1 MRLVTLDIEQLP
13 GVDPIRVADLAPGT
27 NFVLGPNAIGKSSLI
42 RALHYLLADSR
53 KSDPL
58 ALRLRAAFV
67 DGTQRWEVERDGPNQ
82 RWLCDGETSA
92 PPALPTADALNCY
105 WLRAETLIA
114 PDEDNDLAL
123 ERRFRAALAGGID
136 LAQVR
141 REANLQIPG
150 FPQNQRRDWQAA
162 TKNREAT
169 ENHYRHLEQQRHGR
183 AERAERLAAAREA
196 QASLERFGQCQQ
208 LKEAVDQRR
217 ALESHQAG
225 FPTVLQALTGDEG
238 EAVDGQEQAIA
249 TGREQLR
256 DVERRRRDQ
265 KADLAATGLAESRP
279 ERGLI
284 SDARH
289 RLEALRTAEQDR
301 RHAAESQA
309 VAAATLAHANEAL
322 DAPVNP
328 PPPLKPAQIDAIG
341 EALRGYHDARN
352 RESHDEALGHTARRW
367 TSGLLAVA
375 IFSGLVV
382 SITGAMAAAP
392 IPLIGGFLAAL
403 TATAAGWQ
411 LRPDSASRNN
421 ARAAATAQAREA
433 LETALAEAGLEH
445 LEYTDL
451 GLARFL
457 DLVRDCHRARVEHE
471 RESARVAEREET
483 IDTQRAS
490 LERLLAPWVA
500 AVGDDTE
507 GLHSALDNLDARL
520 DQARECQRRLDES
533 ERERERLQSELDDRL
548 AARAEIYQ
556 RANLEE
562 GDRAGLAARLETHE
576 RYVQTTRELD
586 QARLLEQ
593 QLRTPLEPWPELVEW
608 TLNAE
613 AQTIASAIEQRRT
626 TAAQLEPLSREIAD
640 LDATLEQAGGDK
652 ALTRALA
659 DEQALADSLEHHR
672 NHYLQTQLGDWLLR
686 DIEAEYRKRHEPG
699 LLRDARERF
708 EAFTHQQWSFEVD
721 SHYQAMAR
729 DLRRD
734 RRQPLT
740 ALSSGTRMQL
750 LLAARVA
757 WARDQEGNGP
767 TLPLVLDEALTN
779 TDARRFAAVAS
790 NLEFMARQE
799 ERQILYLT
807 ARADD
812 LALWEASVDKA
823 PYCIDLGALRQ
834 ATDRAPA
841 VLPAAAVPRVPSP
854 EGRSP
859 EAYGTLIEVP
869 AVDPLADAGAIHI
882 FHLLRDDLDGLHT
895 LMDRWQLA
903 TLGPLATWLASP
915 AGEQGSQSMA
925 AGPSLSERV
934 SIARAW
940 HSLAREG
947 RSFPVDAAVIEA
959 SAVFSSTM
967 TQRVADQAS
976 THNGDPVAL
985 LEALRGKAVR
995 RLQPSLIDDFKEWL
1009 QANGYLDPRPSLDRA
1024 TLTRRLLDQ
1033 LGHQADPR
1041 RIQTISEWLA
1051 AGTDGLV

>member
-1 MRLVTLDIEQLP
+1 MRLVKLDIEQLP
-13 GVDPIRVADLAPGT
+13 GVDPIRLTDFTPGT

-53 KSDPL
+53 KTDPL

-67 DGTQRWEVERDGPNQ
+67 DGMQRWEVERDGPNQ
-82 RWLCDGETSA
+82 RWFCDGETSA
-92 PPALPTADALNCY
+92 PPPLPTADALACY

-114 PDEDNDLAL
+114 PDEDDDLAL

-136 LAQVR
+136 LTQVR

-150 FPQNQRRDWQAA
+150 FPQSQRRDWQTAS
-162 TKNREAT
+162 KNREAT
-169 ENHYRHLEQQRHGR
+169 ENHYRQLEQQRHGR

-208 LKEAVDQRR
+208 LKEAVDKRR
-217 ALESHQAG
+217 ALEGHQAG
-225 FPTVLQALTGDEG
+225 FPSVLQALTGDEG
-238 EAVDGQEQAIA
+238 EAVDRQDQAIA
-249 TGREQLR
+249 TRREQLR

-265 KADLAATGLAESRP
+265 KADLAATGLAESWP
-279 ERGLI
+279 ERALI

-309 VAAATLAHANEAL
+309 VAAATLAHASAAL
-322 DAPVNP
+322 DASADP
-328 PPPLKPAQIDAIG
+328 PPALQPAQIDAIG
-341 EALRGYHDARN
+341 EALRSYHDARN
-352 RESHDEALGHTARRW
+352 RESHEEALGQTTRRETW
-367 TSGLLAVA
+367 ALLAVA
-375 IFSGLVV
+375 MLSGLAV
-382 SITGAMAAAP
+382 SITGAMGAAL
-392 IPLIGGFLAAL
+392 IPVIGGFLAAL
-403 TATAAGWQ
+403 TAAAAGWQ
-411 LRPDSASRNN
+411 LRPDPAARNN
-421 ARAAATAQAREA
+421 ARAAATAQTRET
-433 LETALAEAGLEH
+433 LEAALANAGLER
-445 LEYTDL
+445 LKYSDL

-457 DLVRDCHRARVEHE
+457 DLVRECHRARVEHE

-483 IDTQRAS
+483 VDTQRAS

-500 AVGDDTE
+500 ALGNETE
-507 GLHSALDNLDARL
+507 ALHSALESLDERL
-520 DQARECQRRLDES
+520 DQARECQRRLGES

-548 AARAEIYQ
+548 AVRAELYQ
-556 RANLEE
+556 RADLEE

-613 AQTIASAIEQRRT
+613 AQSIASAIEQRRE

-640 LDATLEQAGGDK
+640 LDATLDQAGGDR

-659 DEQALADSLEHHR
+659 DEQALADSLQRHR
-672 NHYLQTQLGDWLLR
+672 DHYLQTQLGDWLLR
-686 DIEAEYRKRHEPG
+686 DIEAEYRKHHEPG

-708 EAFTHQQWSFEVD
+708 EAFTHHQWSFEVD
-721 SHYQAMAR
+721 GHYQAMAR

-767 TLPLVLDEALTN
+767 RLPLVLDEALTN
-779 TDARRFAAVAS
+779 TDARRFAAVAG
-790 NLEFMARQE
+790 NLESMARQE
-799 ERQILYLT
+799 DRQILYLT

-823 PYCIDLGALRQ
+823 PHRIDLGALRQ

-841 VLPAAAVPRVPSP
+841 ALSATTTPRVPAP
-854 EGRSP
+854 EGRPP

-869 AVDPLADAGAIHI
+869 AVDPLADASAIHI
-882 FHLLRDDLDGLHT
+882 FHLLRDDLEGLHT

-903 TLGPLATWLASP
+903 TLGPLATWLATP
-915 AGEQGSQSMA
+915 AGEQGSHSIT
-925 AGPSLSERV
+925 AGSSLGERV

-947 RSFPVDAAVIEA
+947 RSFPVDAAVIGA
-959 SAVFSSTM
+959 SEVFSNTM
-967 TQRVADQAS
+967 TQRVADQANAC
-976 THNGDPVAL
+976 NGDPVAL

-995 RLQPSLIDDFKEWL
+995 RLQPSLIDAFEEWL
-1009 QANGYLDPRPSLDRA
+1009 QASGYLDPRPPLDRA

-1041 RIQTISEWLA
+1041 RIQTISTWLA